1 MKILRKSELYRFR
14 GIENV
19 FDLKI
24 NLVKKQKDNH
34 LLELNGL
41 YKIKKYPVGHNY
53 NMI

>member
-24 NLVKKQKDNH
+24 NTAKKQM
-34 LLELNGL
+34 
-41 YKIKKYPVGHNY
+41 KK
-53 NMI
+53 

>member
-24 NLVKKQKDNH
+24 DTTKKQ
-34 LLELNGL
+34 L
-41 YKIKKYPVGHNY
+41 KK
-53 NMI
+53 